1 LVKGCHGDADYLRVR
16 LLYTGGLL
24 VWMACVGFGLVRLWA
39 YETGP
44 GQAATAPAAWPM
56 ASHIPAPDG
65 RPTLVLFVHPQCSCS
80 YATINEL
87 DRMKARVRDA
97 ARTYIVMLA
106 PFGTARDWV
115 RSPLYRA
122 AASIDGV
129 TMIDDARGEEA
140 RRFGAATSG
149 QALLYD
155 AGGRLRFSGG
165 ITGSR
170 GHEGDNAGRSTI
182 EALLM
187 ARRAELSSTFVFGCA
202 LFESAH
208 AAPDRTGDRR

>member
-1 LVKGCHGDADYLRVR
+1 
-16 LLYTGGLL
+16 
-24 VWMACVGFGLVRLWA
+24 MRLWA

-44 GQAATAPAAWPM
+44 GQAATAPAAWP
-56 ASHIPAPDG
+56 SGSRIPAPLD

-87 DRMKARVRDA
+87 DRLQARVRDR

-106 PFGTARDWV
+106 PFGARQDWV
-115 RSPLYRA
+115 QSPLYTA
-122 AASIDGV
+122 AASIEGV
-129 TMIDDARGEEA
+129 TMIDDARGDEA

-155 AGGRLRFSGG
+155 ETGRLRFSGG

-170 GHEGDNAGRSTI
+170 GHEGDNAGRSTL

-187 ARRAELSSTFVFGCA
+187 TQHAERDSTFVFGCA
-202 LFESAH
+202 LFERDH
-208 AAPDRTGDRR
+208 GGRP